1 MYPYLTCFL
10 LLFFVLVGGCQ
21 KDPAQ
26 DYNLPQDSD
35 IQVFFNHRNTG
46 EKQYTD
52 SYRKIQRPGDNLE
65 AVIIEAINSAK
76 VSIDIAVQEF
86 QLSEIALALSKKKQ
100 QGVKI
105 RIIIDNNYS
114 RSWSD
119 YTQQEI
125 EGLPAR
131 ERDRYKQY
139 FQLID
144 LNQDG
149 NLSKQEIAN
158 RDALVILKNANI
170 PLIDDTAD
178 GSKGSGLMHH
188 KFIII
193 DRKEIITG
201 SANFT
206 LSGIHGDF
214 SNPKTQGNVNNLLK
228 INNAELA
235 QLFTE
240 EFDYMWG
247 DGVARSEDSQF
258 GLDKPWRSPQT
269 ISWNNTTATVQFSP
283 TSKKEDWGLSTNGLI
298 GKTLD
303 NGIASI
309 NLALFVFS
317 EQELADILQ
326 EESEEGVKIK
336 ALIDKDFVF
345 RDYSEGLDMLGVALS
360 KNCKYEANNNPWKNP
375 IETVGIADLPAGDKM
390 HHKFATVNH
399 DIVITGSHNWSNT
412 ANRNNDET
420 LLIIQN
426 ETVAKHFL
434 QEFDRLYQTAKVG
447 IPNYIKNKITKQKKQ
462 CS

>member
-10 LLFFVLVGGCQ
+10 LLFFVLVSGCQ

-35 IQVFFNHRNTG
+35 IQVFLNHRNTA

-65 AVIIEAINSAK
+65 AVIIEAINSAE

-188 KFIII
+188 KFIIV

-214 SNPKTQGNVNNLLK
+214 SNPKTKGNVNNLLK

-247 DGVARSEDSQF
+247 DGVAGSQNSKF
-258 GLDKPWRSPQT
+258 GLDKTWRSPQT
-269 ISWNNTTATVQFSP
+269 ISWNNTTVTVQFSP
-283 TSKKEDWGLSTNGLI
+283 TSKKKDWQLSTNGLI

-317 EQELADILQ
+317 EQKLADILQ

-360 KNCKYEANNNPWKNP
+360 KNCKDEANNNPWKNP
-375 IETVGIADLPAGDKM
+375 IETVGIADLPPGDKM

-434 QEFDRLYQTAKVG
+434 QEFDRLYRSARVG
-447 IPNYIKNKITKQKKQ
+447 VPKYLNNKIIKQKKQ

>member
-1 MYPYLTCFL
+1 MYPYITCCLVF
-10 LLFFVLVGGCQ
+10 FFVLLSGCQ
-21 KDPAQ
+21 KDNSQ
-26 DYNLPQDSD
+26 DYNLPQHSD
-35 IQVFFNHRNTG
+35 IQVFFNHRHTG

-65 AVIIEAINSAK
+65 AVIIEAINSAQ
-76 VSIDIAVQEF
+76 VSIDVAVQEF
-86 QLSEIALALSKKKQ
+86 QLPEIALALSKKKQ

-105 RIIIDNNYS
+105 RVIVDNNYS

-119 YTQQEI
+119 YSQQEI
-125 EGLPAR
+125 ERLPAR
-131 ERDRYKQY
+131 ERDRYERY

-144 LNQDG
+144 ANQDG
-149 NLSKQEIAN
+149 NLSKEEIAN
-158 RDALVILKNANI
+158 RDALVILQNSDI

-193 DRKEIITG
+193 DGKKIITG

-214 SNPKTQGNVNNLLK
+214 SNSKTQGNVNNLLK
-228 INNAELA
+228 IHNAELA

-247 DGVARSEDSQF
+247 DGVAGSEDSQF
-258 GLDKPWRSPQT
+258 GLDKPWRSSQT
-269 ISWNNTTATVQFSP
+269 IRWNNTTITVQFSP
-283 TSKKEDWGLSTNGLI
+283 TSKKKDWQLSTNGLI

-317 EQELADILQ
+317 EQKLADILQ

-336 ALIDKDFVF
+336 ALIDKEFVF

-360 KNCKYEANNNPWKNP
+360 KNCKYEANNNPWRNP
-375 IETVGIADLPAGDKM
+375 LETVGIADLPTGDKM